1 MDSGAAEMSDTKA
14 NDVAWKWW
22 PWNVST
28 LQITRLQSLRIR
40 VLQSWCMDRCC
51 HLMWF
56 PSKPF
61 IKFMTV
67 ADLCYSVPLRK
78 KKKKAITQL
87 SKAVHR
93 KVMCDVKQGER
104 NRVRFTTDTKGEPVV
119 KQLIKC
125 HSIFDS
131 LPDWRGSLLTTF
143 KAGVWFKSHYY
154 HLRCLWKV
162 QNGFTAI
169 KIKAESAIGC
179 HQETYGFF
187 ILVLPQNMRHD
198 AAHSV

>member
-1 MDSGAAEMSDTKA
+1 MMAMKCEYTANHLAAESQNKSAAELMYGPMLPFNVVSQQTFHKIHDCS
-14 NDVAWKWW
+14 W
-22 PWNVST
+22 P
-28 LQITRLQSLRIR
+28 LLL
-40 VLQSWCMDRCC
+40 C
-51 HLMWF
+51 
-56 PSKPF
+56 PSQE
-61 IKFMTV
+61 
-67 ADLCYSVPLRK
+67 

-131 LPDWRGSLLTTF
+131 LPDWQGSLLTTF
-143 KAGVWFKSHYY
+143 KAGVWFKSHYH
-154 HLRCLWKV
+154 HLRCLWNI